1 MIDSPDCWPPLP
13 PIAEWQATYDTLHM
27 WTQMAGKVRL
37 ALSPTVN
44 HWWHSALYVTP
55 RGLATSAIPFRER
68 TFELEFDFLD
78 HKLVLRT
85 SEGVTKSLPLAPQTV
100 ADFYRDFMAMLKS
113 AGIEVSIW
121 KMPVEFSDPIA
132 FDKDTVHAAYD
143 REAVGR
149 FFRALASINTVFQEF
164 RSGFIGKCSPVH
176 FFWGSFDLAVTR
188 FSGKRA
194 PARPGADHLTLEA
207 YSHEVISA
215 GFWPGGGDIKGAAF
229 YSYAAPS
236 PEGYAGYPVCPSAAQ
251 FNSTLQE
258 YLLTYEDVRNETS
271 PSKALME
278 FLQTTYEAAAI
289 LGKWDRE
296 ALERTPQPAADAA

>member
-1 MIDSPDCWPPLP
+1 
-13 PIAEWQATYDTLHM
+13 M

-194 PARPGADHLTLEA
+194 PARPGADPVTLEA

-251 FNSTLQE
+251 FNWTLQE

>member
-1 MIDSPDCWPPLP
+1 
-13 PIAEWQATYDTLHM
+13 M

-121 KMPVEFSDPIA
+121 KMPVEVSDPIA

-194 PARPGADHLTLEA
+194 PARPGADHVTLEA